1 MFVVH
6 TSFSIRNSGG
16 MRVNLI
22 QNFVEFVFG
31 KNGLDDAFEE
41 NEEKALVES
50 LVLEKLEQT
59 KDSCKMKA
67 KMIFMKSS

>member
-6 TSFSIRNSGG
+6 SSFSIGNSGG
-16 MRVNLI
+16 MRVNLV

-50 LVLEKLEQT
+50 LVLEKLE
-59 KDSCKMKA
+59 
-67 KMIFMKSS
+67 